1 MINLEQFAGNPEI
14 DFAGLSSEDQVS
26 LLGELVKVPHGAKKI
41 AVVKKIAGAP
51 VAIPGNNSRAEFMRR
66 KALLP
71 KEIQDALNSGR
82 AQLVDA
88 VYYWHKAAS
97 AVSSK
102 KMILAADTEAAGVTN
117 VNNAKLPKDAWF
129 LLDAIILQSGV
140 NATLSSTAFGDI
152 AAAIA
157 NGEFEI
163 KADGKLVMPRQSCE
177 IFKRGTAEKAGLYKL
192 ENPKLIEPEKVLECE
207 VTFSEASVANTNIRL
222 AFKGSVVVPF

>member
-1 MINLEQFAGNPEI
+1 MINLEQFAGNPEV
-14 DFAGLSSEDQVS
+14 DFQGLSSEDQAS
-26 LLGELVKVPHGAKKI
+26 LLGELGKMPHSAKKI
-41 AVVKKIAGAP
+41 AIVKKIAATP
-51 VAIPGNNSRAEFMRR
+51 TAIPGNNSRAEFQRR

-71 KEIQDALNSGR
+71 KEIQDALNAGR

-88 VYYWHKAAS
+88 VYYWHKVAAG
-97 AVSSK
+97 VSSK

-117 VNNAKLPKDAWF
+117 VNNAKLPKDYWF
-129 LLDAIILQSGV
+129 LLDSIILQSGV
-140 NATLSSTAFGDI
+140 HATLSTTAFADI

-157 NGEFEI
+157 NGEFEL

-177 IFKRGTAEKAGLYKL
+177 IFKRGTSEKAGLYKL

-207 VTFSEASVANTNIRL
+207 LTFSEATAANTNLRL